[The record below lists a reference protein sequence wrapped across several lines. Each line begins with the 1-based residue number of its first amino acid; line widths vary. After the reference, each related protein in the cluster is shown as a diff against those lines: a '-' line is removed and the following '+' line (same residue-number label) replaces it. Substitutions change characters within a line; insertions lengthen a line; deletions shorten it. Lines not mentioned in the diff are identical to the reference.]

1 MDPNRMA
8 HLEVRTDRRWA
19 EDVDRILQGANPVDA
34 PVQRPAKFELVIN
47 LRTAKAIDLIAPPSR
62 PGRVDGLGARRGP

>member
-8 HLEVRTDRRWA
+8 HLEVRMDRRWA

-34 PVQRPAKFELVIN
+34 PVQQPAKFERVI
-47 LRTAKAIDLIAPPSR
+47 IAPPSR